1 MTGTRRSTTNILSPF
16 SSQVSQTGVEGPGAE
31 GGHAA
36 PRLQRVMG

>member
-1 MTGTRRSTTNILSPF
+1 MTGTSSTNISSPF

-36 PRLQRVMG
+36 PCLQRVMG